1 MFEIWISQDSS
12 EILIFPIM
20 VFAFLDF
27 SFSKK
32 DTRLFLEKTEK
43 MGYLARVG
51 AAGQSQC
58 APSDAAV
65 MTHRAAHSFAR
76 CKKWSQRAEMLQKFT
91 KRPKMSRA
99 GKPKKTFA
107 IFTSA

>member
-1 MFEIWISQDSS
+1 LPFS
-12 EILIFPIM
+12 IFPSRRKIR
-20 VFAFLDF
+20 AF
-27 SFSKK
+27 
-32 DTRLFLEKTEK
+32 FLEKTEK

-51 AAGQSQC
+51 AGGQSQC
-58 APSDAAV
+58 APSDAPV

-91 KRPKMSRA
+91 KRPKMSQA